1 MAVTAALSTFF
12 SLLSIVCGAAALV
25 LPVIALARR
34 KNALPFAA
42 ASMGLCALSLLGQI
56 FEYNTRVNV
65 QDWSAL
71 LDTSYAVLFCAAVLV
86 ALALVLNITACLLA
100 AKGAKR

>member
-12 SLLSIVCGAAALV
+12 SLLSIFCGAAALA
-25 LPVIALARR
+25 LPVIAIVRR

-42 ASMGLCALSLLGQI
+42 ASMGLCTFSLLGQI
-56 FEYNTRVNV
+56 FEYNNRVNV

-86 ALALVLNITACLLA
+86 ALALVLNIAACLRA
-100 AKGAKR
+100 GKP

>member
-12 SLLSIVCGAAALV
+12 SLLSM
-25 LPVIALARR
+25 R
-34 KNALPFAA
+34 
-42 ASMGLCALSLLGQI
+42 LCAFSLLGQI

-86 ALALVLNITACLLA
+86 ALALVLNIAACLRA
-100 AKGAKR
+100 MKQ

>member
-1 MAVTAALSTFF
+1 MAFTAALSTFF
-12 SLLSIVCGAAALV
+12 SLLSIFCGAAALA
-25 LPVIALARR
+25 LPVIALVRR
-34 KNALPFAA
+34 KNALSFAA
-42 ASMGLCALSLLGQI
+42 VSMGLCAFSLLGQI

-86 ALALVLNITACLLA
+86 ALALVLNIAACL
-100 AKGAKR
+100 GAGKQ

>member
-12 SLLSIVCGAAALV
+12 SLLSIFCGAA
-25 LPVIALARR
+25 ALARR

-42 ASMGLCALSLLGQI
+42 VSMGLCTFSLLGQI

-86 ALALVLNITACLLA
+86 ALALVLNIAACLRA
-100 AKGAKR
+100 GKQ

>member
-12 SLLSIVCGAAALV
+12 SLLSIICGAAALA

-42 ASMGLCALSLLGQI
+42 GSMGLCAFSLLGQI

-86 ALALVLNITACLLA
+86 ALALVLNIAACLRA
-100 AKGAKR
+100 MKQ